1 MFTSFLEKLVVTVR
15 DAIKWEQANLKIV
28 NFFKYPGICLQT
40 DIHKKKAT
48 ESIRAICDK
57 NNLELLS
64 VRHDHVSEKRRSF
77 LYRCMPF
84 DATSLTI
91 VWQW

>member
-1 MFTSFLEKLVVTVR
+1 MFTWFLENLVVTVR
-15 DAIKWEQANLKIV
+15 DVLKWEQANLKIV

-40 DIHKKKAT
+40 NVHKKKAT

-64 VRHDHVSEKRRSF
+64 VRHDHVSENKDHSCTDVCP
-77 LYRCMPF
+77 LMP
-84 DATSLTI
+84 LL
-91 VWQW
+91 